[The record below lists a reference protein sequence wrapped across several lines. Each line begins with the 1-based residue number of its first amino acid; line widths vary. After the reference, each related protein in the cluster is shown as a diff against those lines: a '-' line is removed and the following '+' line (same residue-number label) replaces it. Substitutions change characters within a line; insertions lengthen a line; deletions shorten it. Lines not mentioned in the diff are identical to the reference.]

1 MQSLPLHHRLAP
13 YHEEAEAGATQ
24 KQNMKEEYQKLGFQT
39 SHDLEWF
46 TLSPEALVRCLID
59 SELYMLRSAP
69 TDNIDFEAVLST
81 EAFGVD
87 LEEQTFG
94 DFDRKSLL
102 EAIDTAVEEGVR
114 QRSMIRRVV
123 KDMLEKRHGVSN
135 SVLEKAE
142 ALLDNEIRELGVEV
156 PEKWDPRSLA
166 IKVRSVLSNDA
177 PLIDEC
183 RHVLLRNIHFFHS
196 SSKSQE

>member
-1 MQSLPLHHRLAP
+1 MRSLPLHRKPAP
-13 YHEEAEAGATQ
+13 HHEEAEAGGTQ

-46 TLSPEALVRCLID
+46 TLSPETLVRCLID

-102 EAIDTAVEEGVR
+102 EAIDTAVEKGVK
-114 QRSMIRRVV
+114 QRSMIRRVI
-123 KDMLEKRHGVSN
+123 KDMLEQRHGVSN

-156 PEKWDPRSLA
+156 PEKWDLRSLA

-177 PLIDEC
+177 SLIDEC
-183 RHVLLRNIHFFHS
+183 RHVLLRNISFFHS
-196 SSKSQE
+196 SSKS